1 MVQITVQLFGGLTD
15 VVGSSH
21 LEVELAED
29 GTVEDLLRTVAS
41 DHPRLTPLLGSVNVA
56 VDLEVVAPT
65 TALTDAREVA
75 LLPPVA
81 GGSGAGDLTDPDPE
95 TSDTPPDDA
104 NGNPDEPHG
113 DRDGGG
119 DDGDDDGGGRRDGPV
134 VVTGL
139 REPPFAVEGTIAQVA
154 GPTVGGTAVFLG
166 TVRDHAPDLDDI
178 VALEY
183 TAYAAMA
190 DRQLAR
196 IADQITAEHPTVTGL
211 ALLHAT
217 GRLYVGDQTVLIVCS
232 AAHAAD
238 AFDACR
244 DALAR
249 VKAQLPVWKR
259 EITGDG
265 SARWVGLPPG
275 AARGGDDA

>member
-1 MVQITVQLFGGLTD
+1 MQVRVQLFGGLTD
-15 VVGSSH
+15 IVGGSH
-21 LEVELAED
+21 IEIELPENS
-29 GTVEDLLRTVAS
+29 TVEDLLRTVAAK
-41 DHPRLTPLLGSVNVA
+41 HPRLTPLLGSVNVA
-56 VDLEVVAPT
+56 VDLEVVRASTP
-65 TALTDAREVA
+65 LTGTQEVA

-81 GGSGAGDLTDPDPE
+81 GGSGDDDNLESNPE
-95 TSDTPPDDA
+95 DADTNQDDA
-104 NGNPDEPHG
+104 NN
-113 DRDGGG
+113 DRDEIG
-119 DDGDDDGGGRRDGPV
+119 DDEVDNDEVGDDESRDGPIII
-134 VVTGL
+134 TGL
-139 REPPFAVEGTIAQVA
+139 REPPFAVEATIAQVT

-166 TVRDHAPDLDDI
+166 TVRDHAPDLDDV

-190 DRQLAR
+190 DRQLTK
-196 IADQITAEHPTVTGL
+196 IADMVTADHPAVTGI

-232 AAHAAD
+232 AAHAAE

-275 AARGGDDA
+275 VARGGNDA